1 MKIGIGVNMVG
12 RKDMVSPGASGISWN
27 STDDVYDASP
37 GFQIG
42 ACTIHKAM
50 RRCVLSD
57 AGVVQY
63 YLDPND
69 STKKADGTS
78 ANLDGTDGQVMV
90 QIPKFY
96 FKYEYSSPTH
106 TYKISDR
113 PQTGFNLHPAFV
125 KAGVEVDYR
134 YMGAYEG
141 IWYDAS
147 ADGGA
152 GAYADPDNSNDLS
165 LSISTANDKIGS
177 ISGQY
182 PIVGVTRGECRLMS
196 ANRGTGW
203 HQQDW
208 YLTHAVQLLFVTEY
222 GDFNSQEVVS
232 DGNTRYSSWP
242 TGSGNTRT
250 NPSGL
255 SNSLGNGSG
264 GVSTAG
270 GSVNDFVTYRGIEN
284 FWGSVWQWVDG
295 VNVNVN
301 SDLDSWWTTNDY
313 RDFADD
319 TASGYTKITDSMPSN
334 GFVKD
339 FKDIADGF
347 IPSVTGGT
355 SSTFVGDNFFGST
368 ALDRV
373 VLFGGSAVNGASAG
387 AFCWIVDRVSSAR
400 VRSFGCR
407 LSF

>member
-1 MKIGIGVNMVG
+1 MRIGIGTSLTGAGVAP
-12 RKDMVSPGASGISWN
+12 KAETAAVSW
-27 STDDVYDASP
+27 DATNDTYSAP
-37 GFQIG
+37 TGFEIG
-42 ACTIHKAM
+42 PTSIHKAM

-90 QIPKFY
+90 EIPKFY

-147 ADGGA
+147 AGGGA
-152 GAYADPDNSNDLS
+152 GAYADPDNSDALS
-165 LSISTANDKIGS
+165 VDTANDKIGS

-182 PIVGVTRGECRLMS
+182 PIVGVTRPSCRLMS
-196 ANRGTGW
+196 ANVGTGW

-232 DGNTRYSSWP
+232 DGNVNYSSWP
-242 TGSGNTRT
+242 TGSGNTIS

-255 SNSLGNGSG
+255 SNSLGNGTG

-313 RDFADD
+313 RNFADD
-319 TASGYTKITDSMPSN
+319 TASGYTKLTDSMPAD
-334 GFVKD
+334 GYVKD
-339 FKDIADGF
+339 FKDVADGF

-355 SSTFVGDNFFGST
+355 SSTFVGDFFFDDNNN
-368 ALDRV
+368 LNRV
-373 VLFGGSAVNGASAG
+373 VRFGGNADNGAFAG
-387 AFCWIVDRVSSAR
+387 AFFWTVRRASSAR
-400 VRSFGCR
+400 GRAIGCR